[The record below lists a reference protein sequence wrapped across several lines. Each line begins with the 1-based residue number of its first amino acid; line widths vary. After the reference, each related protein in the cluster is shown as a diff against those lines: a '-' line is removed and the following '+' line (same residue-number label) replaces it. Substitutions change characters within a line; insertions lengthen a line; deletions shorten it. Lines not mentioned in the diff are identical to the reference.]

1 MLHGPW
7 GRALYTRAASILW
20 GVMRH
25 TIHARYMEGAPN
37 ITSQAASACLIER
50 IALCNGLDFET
61 FPTTDRNQWNKNM
74 RAKPFSGGHA
84 LENPPKY
91 LI

>member
-1 MLHGPW
+1 MGGH
-7 GRALYTRAASILW
+7 ASYN
-20 GVMRH
+20 
-25 TIHARYMEGAPN
+25 TYSYMEGAPN

-74 RAKPFSGGHA
+74 QAKPFSGGHA